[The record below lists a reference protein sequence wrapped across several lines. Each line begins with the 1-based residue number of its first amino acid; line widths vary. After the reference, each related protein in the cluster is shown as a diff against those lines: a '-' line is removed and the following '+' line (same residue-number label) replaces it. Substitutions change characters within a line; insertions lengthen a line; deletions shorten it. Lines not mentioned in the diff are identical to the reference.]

1 MDPEIKRLIQENL
14 RLSQENNLMLIK
26 VRNYLKWAQI
36 TKAFYWLL
44 IIGISVGAFYFIK
57 PYFGSLLNIYSG
69 DISGLKGITNMT
81 TVEDSQDIMK
91 ELLNLLNKKD

>member
-1 MDPEIKRLIQENL
+1 MDPETKRLLEENL

-69 DISGLKGITNMT
+69 DISGLKGITSIT
-81 TVEDSQDIMK
+81 TEGDSLDIMK
-91 ELLNLLNKKD
+91 SLLNQLNKKD